1 MLETVPRLADR
12 VGVFADRQD
21 AGEVLAQVLADL
33 RGTNALVVAIP
44 SGGVPVAA
52 ALARSLGLPLAVA
65 PVSKVLFPWTTEA
78 GFGAVAFDGTV
89 WIDEALRAR
98 HRLTE
103 LQVEKATDEA
113 KAKVARRTG
122 AYPPLQLERRVPVP
136 VDDGIAGGSTMRT
149 AVAALRRAGARSL
162 IIAVPTAH
170 EAAVEL
176 FEPLVDRLVVANV
189 RGGREFAVASAYR
202 HWDDVSEAEAAAL
215 IAAGKPE
222 RGGRDHPGVS

>member
-1 MLETVPRLADR
+1 MPETAPRLTNR

-21 AGEVLAQVLADL
+21 AGEVLAELLADL

-52 ALARSLGLPLAVA
+52 ALARSLDLRLAVA

-89 WIDEALRAR
+89 WIDEVLRAR

-103 LQVEKATDEA
+103 LQVKKASDEA
-113 KAKVARRTG
+113 KAKVERRTKEYG
-122 AYPPLQLERRVPVP
+122 RAAPSQLEGRVVVL

-149 AVAALRRAGARSL
+149 AVSALRRAGARSL

-170 EAAVEL
+170 EAAIDL
-176 FEPLVDRLVVANV
+176 FAPLVERLVVANL

-202 HWDDVSEAEAAAL
+202 HWDDVSEAEASRLAA
-215 IAAGKPE
+215 IA
-222 RGGRDHPGVS
+222 